1 MNLTLKQI
9 TKLGPNKLKPFSN
22 SKLNTGQMII
32 SALDRLEK
40 IARNGENAD
49 YYPFSFTH
57 SIFTRFFPWVF
68 KSMDFVAKD

>member
-9 TKLGPNKLKPFSN
+9 TKLGPTKLKPFSN

-40 IARNGENAD
+40 IGEMGK
-49 YYPFSFTH
+49 TLTT
-57 SIFTRFFPWVF
+57 TRFPSPTVF
-68 KSMDFVAKD
+68 SQGFSHGYLKVWIL